1 MANIDYT
8 KIKTLL
14 VDDVALNIKVV
25 EKMISPFKFQ
35 VRTASNGEQALKAI
49 AEEQP
54 DLILLDLM
62 MPIMDGFETLQ
73 RIRAGEDGD
82 PNVVVIILSA
92 LNSEKDII
100 RGMNLGANDFIT
112 KPVIMQRL
120 NNVIEKHLQEKFK
133 D

>member
-1 MANIDYT
+1 MANIDYS
-8 KIKTLL
+8 KLNALL
-14 VDDVALNIKVV
+14 VDDVVLNIKVV

-35 VRTASNGEQALKAI
+35 IRTASNGEQALKAI

-73 RIRAGEDGD
+73 RIRAGEAGD

>member
-1 MANIDYT
+1 MDFSQF
-8 KIKTLL
+8 KVLL
-14 VDDVALNIKVV
+14 VDDVVLNIKVV
-25 EKMISPFKFQ
+25 DKMISRYKFQ
-35 VRTASNGEQALKAI
+35 TRAASNGEQALKMI
-49 AEEQP
+49 REEQP

-73 RIRAGEDGD
+73 RIRAGEAGD
-82 PNVVVIILSA
+82 PNIIVIILSA

-120 NNVIEKHLQEKFK
+120 HNVIEKQLQQKMQA
-133 D
+133 

>member
-73 RIRAGEDGD
+73 RIRAGEAGD
-82 PNVVVIILSA
+82 PNVLILILSA

>member
-1 MANIDYT
+1 MANIDYS
-8 KIKTLL
+8 KLNALL
-14 VDDVALNIKVV
+14 VDDVVLNIKVA
-25 EKMISPFKFQ
+25 EKMISPFNFQ
-35 VRTASNGEQALKAI
+35 VRTASNGEQAIKAI
-49 AEEQP
+49 AERQP
-54 DLILLDLM
+54 DIILLDLM
-62 MPIMDGFETLQ
+62 MPIMDGFETLR
-73 RIRAGEDGD
+73 RIRAGEAGD

-120 NNVIEKHLQEKFK
+120 NNVIEKHLLEKFK

>member
-35 VRTASNGEQALKAI
+35 IRTASNGEQALKAI

-73 RIRAGEDGD
+73 RIRAGEAGD
-82 PNVVVIILSA
+82 PNVLILILSA

-120 NNVIEKHLQEKFK
+120 NNVIEKHLQEKFN

>member
-35 VRTASNGEQALKAI
+35 IRTASNGEQALKAI

-73 RIRAGEDGD
+73 RIRAGEAGD
-82 PNVVVIILSA
+82 PNVLILILSA

-100 RGMNLGANDFIT
+100 RGMNLGANDCIT

>member
-25 EKMISPFKFQ
+25 EKMISPFKCQ
-35 VRTASNGEQALKAI
+35 IRTASNGEQALKAI

-73 RIRAGEDGD
+73 RIRAGEAGD
-82 PNVVVIILSA
+82 PNVLILILSA

>member
-14 VDDVALNIKVV
+14 VDDVALNNKVV
-25 EKMISPFKFQ
+25 DKMISSFKFQ
-35 VRTASNGEQALKAI
+35 VRTVSNGEQALKAI

-73 RIRAGEDGD
+73 RIRAGEAGD

>member
-35 VRTASNGEQALKAI
+35 IRTASNGEQALKAI

-73 RIRAGEDGD
+73 RIRAGEAGD

>member
-35 VRTASNGEQALKAI
+35 IRTASNGEQALKAI

-73 RIRAGEDGD
+73 RIRAGEAGD
-82 PNVVVIILSA
+82 PNVLILILSA

-120 NNVIEKHLQEKFK
+120 NNVREKHLQEKFK

>member
-35 VRTASNGEQALKAI
+35 IRTASNGEQALKAI

-73 RIRAGEDGD
+73 RFRAGEAGD
-82 PNVVVIILSA
+82 PNVLILILSA

>member
-1 MANIDYT
+1 MANIDYS
-8 KIKTLL
+8 KLNALL
-14 VDDVALNIKVV
+14 VDDVVLNIKVV

-73 RIRAGEDGD
+73 RIRAGEAGD

>member
-73 RIRAGEDGD
+73 RIRAGEAGD

-120 NNVIEKHLQEKFK
+120 NNVIEKHLLEKFK

>member
-35 VRTASNGEQALKAI
+35 IRTASNGEQALKAI

-62 MPIMDGFETLQ
+62 MPIMEGFETLQ
-73 RIRAGEDGD
+73 RIRAGEAGD
-82 PNVVVIILSA
+82 PNVLILILSA

-100 RGMNLGANDFIT
+100 RGLNIGANDFIT
-112 KPVIMQRL
+112 KPGIMQRL

>member
-35 VRTASNGEQALKAI
+35 IRTASNGEQALKAI

-73 RIRAGEDGD
+73 HIRAGEAGD
-82 PNVVVIILSA
+82 PNVLILILSA

>member
-35 VRTASNGEQALKAI
+35 VRPASNGEQALKAI

-73 RIRAGEDGD
+73 RIRAGEAGD

>member
-35 VRTASNGEQALKAI
+35 IRTASNGEQALKAI

-73 RIRAGEDGD
+73 RIRAGEAGD
-82 PNVVVIILSA
+82 PNVLILILSA
-92 LNSEKDII
+92 LNAEKDII

>member
-25 EKMISPFKFQ
+25 EKMISPLKFQ

-73 RIRAGEDGD
+73 RIRAGEAGD

>member
-35 VRTASNGEQALKAI
+35 IRTASNGEQALKAI

-73 RIRAGEDGD
+73 RIRAGEAGD
-82 PNVVVIILSA
+82 PNVLILILSA

-120 NNVIEKHLQEKFK
+120 NNVIEKHLQEK
-133 D
+133 

>member
-35 VRTASNGEQALKAI
+35 IRTASNGEQALKAI

-73 RIRAGEDGD
+73 RIRAGEAGD
-82 PNVVVIILSA
+82 PNVLILILSA

-120 NNVIEKHLQEKFK
+120 NNVIEKHLHEKFK

>member
-35 VRTASNGEQALKAI
+35 IRTASNGEQALKAI

-73 RIRAGEDGD
+73 RIRAGEAGD
-82 PNVVVIILSA
+82 PNVLILILSA

>member
-14 VDDVALNIKVV
+14 VDDVALNIKAV

-73 RIRAGEDGD
+73 RIRAGEAGD

>member
-35 VRTASNGEQALKAI
+35 IRTASNGEQALKAI

-54 DLILLDLM
+54 DLILPDLM

-73 RIRAGEDGD
+73 RIRAGEAGD
-82 PNVVVIILSA
+82 PNVLILILSA

>member
-8 KIKTLL
+8 KIKALL

-73 RIRAGEDGD
+73 RIRAGEAGD

>member
-73 RIRAGEDGD
+73 RIRAGEAGD

>member
-62 MPIMDGFETLQ
+62 MHIMDGFETLQ
-73 RIRAGEDGD
+73 RIRAGEAGD

>member
-1 MANIDYT
+1 
-8 KIKTLL
+8 
-14 VDDVALNIKVV
+14 
-25 EKMISPFKFQ
+25 
-35 VRTASNGEQALKAI
+35 
-49 AEEQP
+49 
-54 DLILLDLM
+54 M

-73 RIRAGEDGD
+73 RIRAGEAGD
-82 PNVVVIILSA
+82 PNVLILILSA

>member
-35 VRTASNGEQALKAI
+35 IRTASNGEQALKAI

-73 RIRAGEDGD
+73 RIRAGEAGD
-82 PNVVVIILSA
+82 PNVLILILSA

-100 RGMNLGANDFIT
+100 RGMNLGANDFIN

>member
-35 VRTASNGEQALKAI
+35 IRTASNGEQALKAI

-62 MPIMDGFETLQ
+62 MHIMDGFETLQ
-73 RIRAGEDGD
+73 RIRAGEAGD
-82 PNVVVIILSA
+82 PNVLILILSA